1 MADPKFCKEVYKRL
15 NDYFHISR
23 GELAE
28 EWAEIDI
35 FEFSK
40 MYDLPLRRTHSALGH
55 LEREDILVFESSP
68 KRSSKVMILER
79 SDALAKRAL
88 QRDQRSIV
96 MQSLLRNY
104 GGVREQRTAIQESLI
119 ASDTGTDK
127 NQVINS
133 LKLLKTDGII
143 HYERSEGLSEL
154 RFLVPREDDFIY
166 HSIAKNIEAR
176 NKVKKLHLKA
186 MLEYC
191 SNEGVC
197 RNRQLMRYFGEKD
210 LADCGLCDVCRR
222 KAQEKEWAGYDA
234 VAEKIRSRLEGM
246 QALDFSELSEEI
258 DVEEGRLSKTLELM
272 VEKKWIKLNLQNK
285 FELCT

>member
-1 MADPKFCKEVYKRL
+1 MMK
-15 NDYFHISR
+15 
-23 GELAE
+23 
-28 EWAEIDI
+28 ID
-35 FEFSK
+35 
-40 MYDLPLRRTHSALGH
+40 
-55 LEREDILVFESSP
+55 
-68 KRSSKVMILER
+68 
-79 SDALAKRAL
+79 
-88 QRDQRSIV
+88 
-96 MQSLLRNY
+96 N
-104 GGVREQRTAIQESLI
+104 
-119 ASDTGTDK
+119 
-127 NQVINS
+127 
-133 LKLLKTDGII
+133 GII

-191 SNEGVC
+191 GNEGVC
-197 RNRQLMRYFGEKD
+197 RNRQLVRYFGEKD
-210 LADCGLCDVCRR
+210 MADCGLCDVCRS
-222 KAQEKEWAGYDA
+222 KAREKEWTGYDA

-246 QALDFSELSEEI
+246 EALDFSELSEVI